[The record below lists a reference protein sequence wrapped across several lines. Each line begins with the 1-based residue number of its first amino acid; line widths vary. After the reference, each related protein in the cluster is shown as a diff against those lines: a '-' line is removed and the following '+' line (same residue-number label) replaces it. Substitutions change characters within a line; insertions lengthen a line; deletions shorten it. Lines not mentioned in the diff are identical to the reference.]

1 MGAKKDALLK
11 MLEGKNEINVC
22 IYIEDGAETGERPF
36 SKVAAKIQKDL
47 LILNDMIP
55 IPVDDKYI
63 DSLGDD
69 NAEIIFIDPDN
80 QIVHVKI
87 QA

>member
-22 IYIEDGAETGERPF
+22 FYIGDGVETGERPL
-36 SKVAAKIQKDL
+36 SKVNARLKKDL
-47 LILNDMIP
+47 LIINDMIP
-55 IPVDDKYI
+55 VPVDDKYI
-63 DSLGDD
+63 AGLGDD
-69 NAEIIFIDPDN
+69 KAEIIFIDPDN
-80 QIVHVKI
+80 QVVHVKI

>member
-22 IYIEDGAETGERPF
+22 IYIEDGVETGERPP
-36 SKVAAKIQKDL
+36 SKVSARIKKDL

-55 IPVDDKYI
+55 VPVDDNYI
-63 DSLGDD
+63 AGLGDD
-69 NAEIIFIDPDN
+69 NAEIVFIDPDN

-87 QA
+87 YI

>member
-11 MLEGKNEINVC
+11 MLEGKDEIRVC
-22 IYIEDGAETGERPF
+22 IYIEDGVETGERPF
-36 SKVAAKIQKDL
+36 SKVAAKIKKDL
-47 LILNDMIP
+47 LILIEMIP
-55 IPVDDKYI
+55 IPLDDRYI

-69 NAEIIFIDPDN
+69 RAEIIFIAPDN

-87 QA
+87 KA